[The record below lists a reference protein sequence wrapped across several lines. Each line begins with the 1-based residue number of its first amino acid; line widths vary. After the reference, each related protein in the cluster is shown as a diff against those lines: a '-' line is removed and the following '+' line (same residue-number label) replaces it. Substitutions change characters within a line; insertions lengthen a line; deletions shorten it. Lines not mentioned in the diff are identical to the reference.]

1 MNLKKAGLIVV
12 ILCVVFFGWKL
23 THPKKAVAPPTI
35 VSASIGTLTDSIA
48 ASGIVEPRNRVSVM
62 PPLSGRVDSVTVSE
76 GDYVKKGQVLAW
88 MSSTDRATLLDAA
101 LNEGPARYK
110 YWEKVYQPTPL
121 IAPISGYIIVR
132 GVENGQAVN
141 PNSAAMVIADK
152 LIVRAQIDETDIGR
166 VKLGQS
172 VRIDLDAYPALKVAG
187 VVDHVSYESK
197 SVNNVTIYQV
207 EVVLR
212 NIPAMFRSGM
222 NANVSIIRSIHKNVL
237 TLPEQAIQYRNGKT
251 FVLVKQPKGAR
262 PKKVKT
268 GLSENGNI
276 EILSGIATTDKI
288 LIPSVEGASTKKT
301 NNPFFNRPGSNRKTR

>member
-1 MNLKKAGLIVV
+1 MSLKKSGILLV
-12 ILCVVFFGWKL
+12 ILCLIFVGWKL
-23 THPKKAVAPPTI
+23 THPKKPAVPPTI
-35 VSASIGTLTDSIA
+35 VSATLGTLTDSIA

-62 PPLSGRVDSVTVSE
+62 PPLSGRVDSVTVRE

-88 MSSTDRATLLDAA
+88 MSSTDRASLLDAA
-101 LNEGPARYK
+101 LNEGAAKYK

-132 GVENGQAVN
+132 GVEPGQAVN

-166 VKLGQS
+166 VKVGQR
-172 VRIDLDAYPALKVAG
+172 VKIDLDAYPDLKVKG
-187 VVDHVSYESK
+187 IVDHISYESK

-207 EVVLR
+207 EVILQ
-212 NIPAMFRSGM
+212 NIPSTFRSGM
-222 NANVSIIRSIHKNVL
+222 NANVSIIRSVHKNVL
-237 TLPEQAIQYRNGKT
+237 TLPEQAIQYRKGKV
-251 FVLVKQPKGAR
+251 FVLLKQQKGAR

-276 EILSGIATTDKI
+276 EILSGITTEDKI
-288 LIPSVEGASTKKT
+288 LIPSIESTVAKKT
-301 NNPFFNRPGSNRKTR
+301 NNPFFNRPNGNRRAR